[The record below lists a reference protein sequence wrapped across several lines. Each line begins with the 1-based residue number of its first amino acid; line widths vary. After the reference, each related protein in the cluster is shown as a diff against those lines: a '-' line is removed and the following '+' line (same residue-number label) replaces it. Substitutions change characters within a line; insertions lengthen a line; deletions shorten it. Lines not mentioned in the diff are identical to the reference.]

1 MPQAT
6 GRADATRAVV
16 FSPLDGAGRAEL
28 VEQRLTDA
36 IVAGVLR
43 DGERLP
49 SESELARA
57 SASPSSP
64 LERRSWRCATRG
76 SCSRGADATAAAS

>member
-6 GRADATRAVV
+6 ARADPARAVI
-16 FSPLDGAGRAEL
+16 FSPLEGAGRAEL

-36 IVAGVLR
+36 IVSGVLR

-49 SESELARA
+49 SEADLAAA
-57 SASPSSP
+57 SASPS
-64 LERRSWRCATRG
+64 
-76 SCSRGADATAAAS
+76 

>member
-36 IVAGVLR
+36 LVDHAH
-43 DGERLP
+43 
-49 SESELARA
+49 RA
-57 SASPSSP
+57 A
-64 LERRSWRCATRG
+64 
-76 SCSRGADATAAAS
+76 

>member
-6 GRADATRAVV
+6 GSMDATRAVV
-16 FSPLDGAGRAEL
+16 FSPLDATGRAEL

-49 SESELARA
+49 SESELAKSLGVAVVTAREA
-57 SASPSSP
+57 
-64 LERRSWRCATRG
+64 LEGMRDKGLVHHPARS
-76 SCSRGADATAAAS
+76 